1 MSALSSSSVASAPAP
16 RECCMIVDDR
26 EHDLIERFKA
36 EGVAHEVK
44 RLPLGDII
52 IEQNGTTCI
61 IERKRTDDFAS
72 SIRDGRWREQKT
84 RLRESGA
91 IVVYIIEGSLYGQ
104 RVPVTTL
111 SSALWNTRL
120 RDRMWVVQ
128 TRGIE
133 DTSLHL
139 QTLRKKVGKDIR
151 TPGSTVT
158 LLSKRKRKEDN
169 VFLLML
175 MSIPRVSERVA
186 KTITASWPTLT
197 KLQAQLN
204 TNTQTVSDLKITE
217 KRKIGPAITKHLVT
231 QLL

>member
-1 MSALSSSSVASAPAP
+1 
-16 RECCMIVDDR
+16 MIVDDR
-26 EHDLIERFKA
+26 EHDLIARFKA
-36 EGVAHEVK
+36 EGVEHEVR
-44 RLPLGDII
+44 RLPLGDIL
-52 IEQNGTTCI
+52 IESNGTTCI
-61 IERKRTDDFAS
+61 VERKRTDDFAS
-72 SIRDGRWREQKT
+72 SIKDGRWREQKT

-91 IVVYIIEGSLYGQ
+91 IIVYIIEGSLYGQ
-104 RVPVTTL
+104 SVPVTTL

-139 QTLRKKVGKDIR
+139 QTLTKKVGKDIR
-151 TPGSTVT
+151 MSSSTVT

-186 KTITASWPTLT
+186 KIIIESWPSIS
-197 KLQAQLN
+197 KLQNQLREN
-204 TNTQTVSDLKITE
+204 PKVIQNMKITE
-217 KRKIGPAITKHLVT
+217 KRKIGPSITKQLETHL
-231 QLL
+231 L

>member
-1 MSALSSSSVASAPAP
+1 
-16 RECCMIVDDR
+16 MIVDDR
-26 EHDLIERFKA
+26 EHDLIDRFKA
-36 EGVAHEVK
+36 EGVEHEVR

-61 IERKRTDDFAS
+61 VERKRTDDFAS

-84 RLRESGA
+84 RLRGSGA

-139 QTLRKKVGKDIR
+139 QTLKKKIGKDIR
-151 TPGSTVT
+151 TPGSSVS
-158 LLSKRKRKEDN
+158 LLSKRKRKESN

-186 KTITASWPTLT
+186 IKIIETWPTLA
-197 KLQAQLN
+197 KLQNQLR
-204 TNTQTVSDLKITE
+204 SDPKIIQDTHISD
-217 KRKIGPAITKHLVT
+217 KRKMGPAITKQIVTHLLGVE
-231 QLL
+231 

>member
-1 MSALSSSSVASAPAP
+1 
-16 RECCMIVDDR
+16 MIVDDR
-26 EHDLIERFKA
+26 EHDLIARFKA
-36 EGVAHEVK
+36 EGVEHEVR
-44 RLPLGDII
+44 RLPLGDIL
-52 IEQNGTTCI
+52 IESNGTTCI
-61 IERKRTDDFAS
+61 VERKRTDDFAS
-72 SIRDGRWREQKT
+72 SIKDGRWREQKT

-91 IVVYIIEGSLYGQ
+91 IIVYIIEGSLYGQ
-104 RVPVTTL
+104 SVPVTTL

-139 QTLRKKVGKDIR
+139 QTLTKKVGKDIR
-151 TPGSTVT
+151 MSSSTVT

-186 KTITASWPTLT
+186 KTIIESWPSIS
-197 KLQAQLN
+197 KLQNQLRAN
-204 TNTQTVSDLKITE
+204 PKVIQNMKITE
-217 KRKIGPAITKHLVT
+217 KRKIGPSITKQLETHL
-231 QLL
+231 L